1 MKNSDLESKIH
12 IIEETDEYI
21 VAYKPAGLSV
31 QSKRLTEKTLETA
44 IRADNRHI
52 KYLSAVNRLDQPV
65 EGLVLLAKNPAS
77 AAKLTKQISEH
88 SVTKEYLAVVEGMPQ
103 QREGILEDYLLR
115 DGATNTSSVV
125 EDGTKGAK
133 KARLSYICEK
143 RAGNLSLLRISL
155 YTGRHHQIRV
165 QLANAGMPILGDRKY
180 NRSNNNDTAFP
191 ALCACCLEFTDPKGK
206 KKMHYEAEPMGKA
219 FREIQTY
226 GEMAK

>member
-1 MKNSDLESKIH
+1 MKNSELECKIN

-21 VAYKPAGLSV
+21 VVYKPAGLSV

-52 KYLSAVNRLDQPV
+52 KYLTAVNRLDQPV
-65 EGLVLLAKNPAS
+65 EGLVLLAKSSES
-77 AAKLTKQISEH
+77 AAELTKQISDH
-88 SVTKEYLAVVEGMPQ
+88 SVKKEYLAVVEGMPQ
-103 QREGILEDYLLR
+103 SREGVLEDYLLR
-115 DGATNTSSVV
+115 NGASNTSSVV
-125 EDGTKGAK
+125 QSGTRGAK

-143 RAGNLSLLRISL
+143 RMGKYSLLRINL

-180 NRSNNNDTAFP
+180 NKSNNDIAFP

-206 KKMHYEAEPMGKA
+206 KRLHYETEPKGKA

-226 GEMAK
+226 GETAK